1 MSIAEATIH
10 ADLTRELRAD
20 LAATRNALQR
30 AQEAGQ
36 AKDRQIERLQK
47 AVRALAALNAW
58 HHFGDCRAWGTGPI
72 ISPHDADELARR
84 VLRA

>member
-10 ADLTRELRAD
+10 AELARELRAD

-47 AVRALAALNAW
+47 AVRALAAAGVAHRLNVENIV
-58 HHFGDCRAWGTGPI
+58 R
-72 ISPHDADELARR
+72 E
-84 VLRA
+84 VL